1 MTYHCSASNLAS
13 PKDGEEG
20 PSQTAELAHQP
31 QVELHSKLCVVHPVL
46 QLIVAVKLGVHGR
59 LGREEV
65 WADLHVVATVHVL
78 QESQDDLPCCPP
90 R

>member
-1 MTYHCSASNLAS
+1 MTYHCSAGDLAS

-20 PSQTAELAHQP
+20 PFRTAELAHQP

-46 QLIVAVKLGVHGR
+46 QLIVAVRLGVHGR
-59 LGREEV
+59 LGRGEV
-65 WADLHVVATVHVL
+65 RADLHVVVKVHVL
-78 QESQDDLPCCPP
+78 QESQDDLPCRPP

>member
-1 MTYHCSASNLAS
+1 MTYECSAGNLAS

-31 QVELHSKLCVVHPVL
+31 QVELHSELCVVYSVL
-46 QLIVAVKLGVHGR
+46 QLIVAVRLGVHGR

-65 WADLHVVATVHVL
+65 QADLHVVATVHVL
-78 QESQDDLPCCPP
+78 QEDQDDLPCHLP